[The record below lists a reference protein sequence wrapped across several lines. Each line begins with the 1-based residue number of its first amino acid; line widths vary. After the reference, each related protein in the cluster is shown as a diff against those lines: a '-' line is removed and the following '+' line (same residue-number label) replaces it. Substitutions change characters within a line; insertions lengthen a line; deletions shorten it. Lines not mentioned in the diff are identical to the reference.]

1 LYLLISLLLPYRY
14 PPLSYL
20 LVFLSEP
27 AWPLNNL
34 VGANS
39 PSLCPTISSVTNTG
53 TCLRPSCTAN
63 VCSTNEGNMVER
75 LDQVLTTCFLFL
87 SFIAPSF
94 LSHFSSSYFHFFN
107 LRPIKSC
114 FF

>member
-1 LYLLISLLLPYRY
+1 LISLLLPYRY

-63 VCSTNEGNMVER
+63 VCPTNEGNMVER
-75 LDQVLTTCFLFL
+75 LDQVLTTCFLSL
-87 SFIAPSF
+87 S
-94 LSHFSSSYFHFFN
+94 FSSSTFFSKLSSAKVPFFK
-107 LRPIKSC
+107 LRPIKASLL
-114 FF
+114 